1 VERPERHPSCSV
13 IGSITF
19 SLCVSEAGSYD
30 RTYGSLGAVIVLL
43 LGFYM
48 TAYVILI
55 GAELNAEMARQAV
68 EAVRPLSKQ

>member
-1 VERPERHPSCSV
+1 MERPERHPSCSV

-19 SLCVSEAGSYD
+19 SLYVSEAGSYD

>member
-1 VERPERHPSCSV
+1 
-13 IGSITF
+13 
-19 SLCVSEAGSYD
+19 VSEAGSYD